1 MKGFHLKAIALATAV
16 MATPL
21 IGFSAST
28 PGVTLL
34 GMGGTYLSAWADGM
48 MPVKFTADSL
58 TYADLQLQG
67 NTSDSGVV
75 SLGSGYRKQ
84 SGDAI
89 WGAYVFYDRE
99 RSSAGG
105 YYNVASPGV
114 EYLTNSWRYRLNYY
128 APFGT
133 KTHLV
138 DEGWADGLGNYSYIQ
153 FSGHEELDQWG
164 YEYESLSYGGDID
177 VAYRFKADDRWEVSL
192 SPYAFDRKD
201 ESTLV
206 GSNFKL
212 SYYQGDYATLF
223 IGDGYDNASHNRV
236 FVGASFNLSG
246 RNNDNTMSNLM
257 MSPVYRNL
265 DVNTTSDGLSVGER
279 TQYSGVEEV
288 EENNIYFIDNNNA
301 NSNQRFDSYEDGTY
315 EHPYTSMDSV
325 NDSGNPSDA
334 NYWVAESSA
343 NYGSTEALTLV
354 GTQTLEGRSAN
365 FKREAS
371 ASNAPTIVSSA
382 TDGDGLI
389 LNGTNTVS
397 DIALKGGNV
406 LDGVGI
412 TVNGDATID
421 SVTVGISGPNR
432 SFQTGVEL
440 ADGATATISDSTI
453 SAYSNTFSDTDSDGR
468 SDAHAIGVK
477 EGSNAK
483 LTISE
488 STINS
493 ATGSDGGSSRAVH
506 VVSGA
511 TAMISD
517 STLTVSGGSG
527 SAVMGLFADGAG
539 TIEILNSTITSSSS
553 AGSAYGL
560 YASGVEAID
569 VSGSTITS
577 SSSASRAYGVYARNT
592 SENISI
598 DDNVINVTA
607 TANDASGSA
616 TGVYVINSVGS
627 VLIADST
634 FNIGSSFSR
643 ATGVEARELDPAKAG
658 VETVT
663 VTGDTFNIAASTLAN
678 ASDILDAFAIVSS
691 SENTVN
697 YIIG

>member
-1 MKGFHLKAIALATAV
+1 MKGFHLKVIALATAV

-21 IGFSAST
+21 IGFSAET

-34 GMGGTYLSAWADGM
+34 GMGGPYLSAWADGM
-48 MPVKFTADSL
+48 MPIKSTADSL

-67 NTSDSGVV
+67 NTSNSGIV

-89 WGAYVFYDRE
+89 WGAYLFYDRE
-99 RSSAGG
+99 RSSEGA

-114 EYLTNSWRYRLNYY
+114 EYLTNSWKYRLNYY

-177 VAYRFKADDRWEVSL
+177 VAYRFKANDRWEVSL

-265 DVNTTSDGLSVGER
+265 DVNTTSDGLPVGER

-334 NYWVAESSA
+334 NYWVAESST
-343 NYGSTEALTLV
+343 NYGSTEALTLH

-371 ASNAPTIVSSA
+371 LSSAPTIVSSA

-397 DIALKGGNV
+397 DITIKGNGSANSI
-406 LDGVGI
+406 GI

-421 SVTVGISGPNR
+421 SVIVGTSGPNR

-440 ADGATATISDSTI
+440 TDGATATIADSTV
-453 SAYSNTFSDTDSDGR
+453 SAYSEEGGGTPADG
-468 SDAHAIGVK
+468 DQWGMAYGVK
-477 EGSNAK
+477 ADSNND
-483 LTISE
+483 LTITS

-493 ATGSDGGSSRAVH
+493 TTESSGIYSSAVEVDSGSTATITDAVLNAYSSSHFAYGLYLNGAGD
-506 VVSGA
+506 VVVVDSSLSG
-511 TAMISD
+511 IS
-517 STLTVSGGSG
+517 TVSGGRGAYSYDRSG
-527 SAVMGLFADGAG
+527 AL
-539 TIEILNSTITSSSS
+539 TITDSVITAQGFTSSQGVVEYSSSGDLS
-553 AGSAYGL
+553 
-560 YASGVEAID
+560 
-569 VSGSTITS
+569 VSGSTINSTASIYQAIGIRSYYS
-577 SSSASRAYGVYARNT
+577 SGDVDISS
-592 SENISI
+592 
-598 DDNVINVTA
+598 NVINVESDSGNAYGTQIYMLDGEA
-607 TANDASGSA
+607 TVTDN
-616 TGVYVINSVGS
+616 
-627 VLIADST
+627 T
-634 FNIGSSFSR
+634 FNLT
-643 ATGVEARELDPAKAG
+643 AP
-658 VETVT
+658 
-663 VTGDTFNIAASTLAN
+663 TLA
-678 ASDILDAFAIVSS
+678 SS
-691 SENTVN
+691 TDFYDWGANVN
-697 YIIG
+697 YSGNEVNVSTTS